1 MNGVPV
7 LTARLLK
14 ELLMTKLLFSQNP
27 FLLGFDRVEEMMI
40 KLTKQAGESSY
51 PPYNIEHDSQ
61 TDTIKIVIAVAG
73 FGVNDLEIQLQDN
86 QLTVRGKQ
94 QEEREKNYLYRGIA
108 ARQFQRSFILASGV
122 EITEAVLEKGLLIIG
137 LRRLL
142 PDLTT
147 KNVPIRQVGK

>member
-1 MNGVPV
+1 
-7 LTARLLK
+7 
-14 ELLMTKLLFSQNP
+14 MTKLLFSQNP

-94 QEEREKNYLYRGIA
+94 QEAKEKNYLYRGIA